1 MSRSKIKRLVSKN
14 TGYPLNKVDALVA
27 LLKQLK
33 KYSHH
38 YYNGELYIQ
47 FKKTYLVYPNEFLI
61 SDIKR
66 LLQNKW
72 NVTAERYILP
82 ELRTRVKT
90 KIDTDNEP
98 WNIYVSNGHFDT
110 IKNRFVRIDEYVADR
125 FIIPVSPV
133 PYNPD
138 ATCLNFDK
146 WLDELFERDPDAKK
160 KIRLME
166 EVLAT
171 VLLPNNFEKAF
182 FFYGE
187 TFNGKST
194 FCNVIKSM
202 VTESSDVEMR
212 DFQNK
217 NAILPFTSSVVNIST
232 EVNLSGQKE
241 FMNFKK
247 IVSQEELQVEAK
259 YKDTYTIKP
268 RLTLLGSTNQYPHVL
283 YRNKDLRRRT
293 ILVTF
298 PNNFEDVKDDT
309 LEATFKKERA
319 GILNRAIKGAIR
331 LRANNGKYSFNEFET
346 YPSFNRNEV
355 YQLNQFIA
363 ERMNK
368 TKWLFAD
375 FYQEYLE
382 FCTNYR
388 LQHINDKSINK
399 ALGSSNSKYRV
410 MAFTGN
416 KKYLVDTELY
426 VPE

>member
-1 MSRSKIKRLVSKN
+1 M
-14 TGYPLNKVDALVA
+14 NKVDG
-27 LLKQLK
+27 LKAILERIN
-33 KYSHH
+33 KYHRH
-38 YYNGELYIQ
+38 YNGELYIRY
-47 FKKTYLVYPNEFLI
+47 KNKYLVYPNEYLI

-72 NVTAERYILP
+72 NTTAEKYILP
-82 ELRTRVKT
+82 ELRTRLKT
-90 KIDTDNEP
+90 KIETDNEP
-98 WNIYVSNGHFDT
+98 WNIYLSNGHFDT
-110 IKNRFVRIDEYVADR
+110 IKNRFVSIDEYEKDR

-133 PYNPD
+133 PYDPD
-138 ATCLNFDK
+138 AACPNFDK
-146 WLDELFERDPDAKK
+146 WLEELFEGDPYAEQ
-160 KIRLME
+160 KILLLE
-166 EVLAT
+166 EILAT
-171 VLLPNNFEKAF
+171 VLLAKNFEKAF

-217 NAILPFTSSVVNIST
+217 NAILPFSSSVVNIST
-232 EVNLSGQKE
+232 EVNFSSQKE
-241 FMNFKK
+241 HMNFKK

-268 RLTLLGSTNQYPHVL
+268 RLTLIGSTNQYPHVL

-298 PNNFEDVKDDT
+298 PNNFEHVKDDT
-309 LEATFKKERA
+309 LVNTFKKEGP

-331 LRANNGKYSFNEFET
+331 LRENNGKYSFNEFEKH
-346 YPSFNRNEV
+346 PSFNRNAV
-355 YQLNQFIA
+355 SQLNQFIA

-375 FYQEYLE
+375 FYEEYLE